1 MPAAVRADH
10 VTIRPA
16 GLDDGLL
23 TLLVRGEVGGE
34 GEDAVEILETNHC
47 CTVQCKYMIFCGKS
61 KGCYTY
67 KFGK

>member
-10 VTIRPA
+10 VTVRPA

-47 CTVQCKYMIFCGKS
+47 CTVFTVQIYDFLRKKQGPLYV
-61 KGCYTY
+61 
-67 KFGK
+67 